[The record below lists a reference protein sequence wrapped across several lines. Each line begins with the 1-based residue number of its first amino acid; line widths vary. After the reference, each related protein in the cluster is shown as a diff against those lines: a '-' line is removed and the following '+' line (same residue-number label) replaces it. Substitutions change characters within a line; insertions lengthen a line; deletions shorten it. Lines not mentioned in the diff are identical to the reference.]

1 MKFKDVKMTARFG
14 KRYGKKK
21 KKEEKIKNVM
31 LAKLGG
37 KKGNHISE
45 RAGVRRAYAFLRNLR
60 TTNQPLRV
68 HVHCG
73 MALFDAKGN
82 AE

>member
-21 KKEEKIKNVM
+21 RRKKKKRDVG
-31 LAKLGG
+31 KTWG
-37 KKGNHISE
+37 KKGNHFSE

-73 MALFDAKGN
+73 MALFDAEGN